1 MNIPVF
7 QQEKTKTCG
16 LASMRMIL
24 GFYGISATEQELA
37 SIVKLHSFGLTTF
50 EVAQIANEYGFTCT
64 AYTFKQSEYAPL
76 GLKPGEE
83 ISKDITYKNKQY
95 TKEITPFLEKN
106 RIIFHHPSRS
116 LYKKYLDSNI
126 PIITAINS
134 ASLGLGFRR
143 ISQGHYVVPTE
154 ITTDSITFNDPWT
167 GKANTVNIDRFLA
180 SVTIK
185 AAGSE
190 FLLAIEK

>member
-83 ISKDITYKNKQY
+83 ISKDI
-95 TKEITPFLEKN
+95 
-106 RIIFHHPSRS
+106 
-116 LYKKYLDSNI
+116 
-126 PIITAINS
+126 
-134 ASLGLGFRR
+134 
-143 ISQGHYVVPTE
+143 SQGHYVVPTE